1 MSTAEGCTKQAR
13 RCAVLAATATDPE
26 LKDTLA
32 SMAQNW
38 MKLAL
43 DVERAEALVDDPP
56 EPPKRPPQLAAVFY
70 PLPS

>member
-32 SMAQNW
+32 SMAQSW

-43 DVERAEALVDDPP
+43 DVENDPP
-56 EPPKRPPQLAAVFY
+56 EPPKRPPQLAAAFY

>member
-1 MSTAEGCTKQAR
+1 MSTAEGCTKQPR

-26 LKDTLA
+26 LKDTLT

-43 DVERAEALVDDPP
+43 DVENDPP
-56 EPPKRPPQLAAVFY
+56 KPSKPAYQLAAAFY